1 MEYGNKCIWINIEVE
16 NMRKSIMSAEV
27 CFVFDI
33 FSSCKIL
40 ASWKYQMGNSQQT
53 GAALLLAPSHKP
65 TTSARRTESFFNGVK
80 EGIFFIKKSWN
91 KYAAEQYHL

>member
-1 MEYGNKCIWINIEVE
+1 MEQGNKCIWINIEAE

-40 ASWKYQMGNSQQT
+40 ASWKYQMGGGNSQQT

-65 TTSARRTESFFNGVK
+65 TTSARRTESFLMEWKKGFSSYK
-80 EGIFFIKKSWN
+80 EIFK
-91 KYAAEQYHL
+91 